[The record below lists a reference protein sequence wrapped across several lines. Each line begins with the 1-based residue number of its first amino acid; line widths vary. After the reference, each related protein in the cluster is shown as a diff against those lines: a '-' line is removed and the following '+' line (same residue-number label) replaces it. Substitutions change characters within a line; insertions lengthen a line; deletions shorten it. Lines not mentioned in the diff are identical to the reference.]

1 MYQLDGGQLGGA
13 SNSVGEASSTQ
24 GGEDWRLQQVKVIT
38 SREFDLSDFCE
49 ETIAKFNLEL
59 LLFIGSKVN
68 YISHVA
74 EKINVNNHLGARAV
88 AILVSNCVP
97 MEM

>member
-24 GGEDWRLQQVKVIT
+24 GGEDWKLQQVKVIT

-49 ETIAKFNLEL
+49 ETIAT
-59 LLFIGSKVN
+59 FIHWFKKVH

-88 AILVSNCVP
+88 AILVSNCV
-97 MEM
+97 